1 MSYNNQV
8 AGLRANAN
16 GKNLER
22 AILDSLLIYRKE
34 GVAFCDKTPEPVHQL
49 SKMDRSG
56 HFRAVYEKKAQ
67 PDFSGVW
74 QGGWHVVFEA
84 KNTNSKS
91 IEKSRVTEAQT
102 WALDASWDMGAIC
115 FVLVS
120 FELKRFYRVPWSV
133 WRNMEGL
140 YGKKSVN
147 EKDLILFSLEPFQKP
162 GRPPVPLFDELDD
175 RFYNPRGHSPIY
187 GPLFT
192 KLPPVGWYGSEFEK
206 KLSALERARRARL
219 KDEV

>member
-162 GRPPVPLFDELDD
+162 GRPPVPLFDWLDS
-175 RFYNPRGHSPIY
+175 RFFEHQGLY
-187 GPLFT
+187 GPLDT
-192 KLPPVGWYGSEFEK
+192 RLPPEGWYCSDFEQ
-206 KLSALERARRARL
+206 KLSALERARRVERYEWEDL
-219 KDEV
+219 

>member
-102 WALDASWDMGAIC
+102 WALNAAWDFDAIC

-140 YGKKSVN
+140 FGKKSVN
-147 EKDLILFSLEPFQKP
+147 EKDLAKFSLEPYQKP
-162 GRPPVPLFDELDD
+162 GRPPVPLFDELDL
-175 RFYNPRGHSPIY
+175 RFFYQDGFSRPRGI
-187 GPLFT
+187 GF
-192 KLPPVGWYGSEFEK
+192 PPEGWYGSEFEQ
-206 KLSALERARRARL
+206 KLYALERARRQL
-219 KDEV
+219 